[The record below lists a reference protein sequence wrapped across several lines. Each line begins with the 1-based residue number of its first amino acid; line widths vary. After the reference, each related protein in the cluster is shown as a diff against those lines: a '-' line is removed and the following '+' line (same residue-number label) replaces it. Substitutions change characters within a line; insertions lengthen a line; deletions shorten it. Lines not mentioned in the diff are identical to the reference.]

1 MSSRFPRRMVLGL
14 LLLGSATGATAFVV
28 HRMATVGPQPDGA
41 ILVPNGQ
48 ALTPAGAHIEVNDR
62 PLGMVLHPSGNLLA
76 VVTGSNF
83 NPRALHLIDVKAR
96 ALKQTLPIANNFVGV
111 AFSPAG
117 DRIFVGGGASN
128 DVKLFAASA
137 NGSFVADGTIPIA
150 GSAPSGLTL
159 SADGM
164 NPKLA
169 GLKGLEP
176 RCVLPK
182 PMDPF
187 ELIAV
192 LQKYSPSLRS

>member
-62 PLGMVLHPSGNLLA
+62 PLGMVLHQSGNLLA

-96 ALKQTLPIANNFVGV
+96 ALKQTLPIANTLSGW
-111 AFSPAG
+111 
-117 DRIFVGGGASN
+117 R
-128 DVKLFAASA
+128 
-137 NGSFVADGTIPIA
+137 
-150 GSAPSGLTL
+150 SAPPEIGSSSEVGRATT
-159 SADGM
+159 
-164 NPKLA
+164 
-169 GLKGLEP
+169 
-176 RCVLPK
+176 
-182 PMDPF
+182 
-187 ELIAV
+187 
-192 LQKYSPSLRS
+192 